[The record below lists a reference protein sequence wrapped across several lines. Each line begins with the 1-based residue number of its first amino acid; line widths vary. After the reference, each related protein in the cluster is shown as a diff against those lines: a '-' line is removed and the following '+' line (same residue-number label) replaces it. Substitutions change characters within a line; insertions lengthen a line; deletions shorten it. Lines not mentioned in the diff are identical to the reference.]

1 MIKQDFHI
9 SNIIARHLSGEITPE
24 ENAQLEKWRKADSAH
39 EALFQKIC
47 SKENLKKHVESGTSF
62 NTATGWMEVQKRIRK
77 SNNWERMIKILS
89 YAAAVLVPVFFV
101 GISLKYTTHDYFSNK
116 SVLIAQPILP
126 GAAKA
131 ILTLDNGETINLNKE
146 TADALQT
153 IEGTNIQID
162 STTLNYQLAQ
172 STSVSP
178 KPVYNKVEIPRGGE
192 YALVLSDG
200 TKVHLNSMSSLR
212 FPVAFTTGKR
222 EVELQG
228 EAYFDVQ
235 TDKEHPFYVNTPSG
249 IRVYV
254 YGTRFNVSAYE
265 SEDYVETVLESGHV
279 SVFMPVYGT
288 SETLNPGERLLFDKK
303 ALQFMKSKVDVS
315 EKTAWKDGKLIFRNT
330 SLDEMLKRLSRH
342 FNVDIHFNNKSGKNY
357 TFRATF
363 RNESLFQILDY
374 LSKSAMIKWKTEEE
388 SVLQS
393 DGTFVRKKIIV
404 DLY

>member
-200 TKVHLNSMSSLR
+200 TKVHL
-212 FPVAFTTGKR
+212 
-222 EVELQG
+222 
-228 EAYFDVQ
+228 
-235 TDKEHPFYVNTPSG
+235 
-249 IRVYV
+249 
-254 YGTRFNVSAYE
+254 TR
-265 SEDYVETVLESGHV
+265 
-279 SVFMPVYGT
+279 
-288 SETLNPGERLLFDKK
+288 
-303 ALQFMKSKVDVS
+303 
-315 EKTAWKDGKLIFRNT
+315 
-330 SLDEMLKRLSRH
+330 
-342 FNVDIHFNNKSGKNY
+342 
-357 TFRATF
+357 
-363 RNESLFQILDY
+363 
-374 LSKSAMIKWKTEEE
+374 
-388 SVLQS
+388 
-393 DGTFVRKKIIV
+393 
-404 DLY
+404 